1 MELTE
6 IIIQIAT
13 KYPWI
18 IVVLSVMGA
27 TRIVF
32 NGLFSMA
39 QAYVDSTVDV
49 ADNEV
54 LIKVE
59 QSKWFKTV
67 SYILDFAFSV
77 KIPVKKVSV
86 EVVK

>member
-1 MELTE
+1 MDLAD

-32 NGLFSMA
+32 KGLFSMA